1 MARFL
6 SGFEEIIVPTYHR
19 FVPPVPYSTSM
30 RFPTYSSSNSSFV
43 VIGEEG
49 GSGVDVFFFG
59 VVVVVLFFFFGGR
72 PGPFFFFGGIV
83 DRVEYLYEE
92 LENPI

>member
-49 GSGVDVFFFG
+49 GPASTFSSSASSWSSYSSSSA
-59 VVVVVLFFFFGGR
+59 VVRDLSSS
-72 PGPFFFFGGIV
+72 
-83 DRVEYLYEE
+83 LAA
-92 LENPI
+92 L